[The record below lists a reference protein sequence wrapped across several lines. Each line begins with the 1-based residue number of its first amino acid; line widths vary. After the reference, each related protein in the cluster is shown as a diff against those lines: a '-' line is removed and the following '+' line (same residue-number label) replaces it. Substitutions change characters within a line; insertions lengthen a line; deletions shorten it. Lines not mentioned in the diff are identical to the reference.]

1 MTTGDDGASREELQH
16 ASPFK
21 MPSLK
26 AAVARRVRSDK
37 LRRFVLDGKEDWVNE
52 WIEIDAEL
60 NEDFP
65 IAGVGPVLW
74 VAKTPLIES
83 ERLAGGRYRFFAPA
97 DTKIKQDGKLGLGRA
112 GTGVPHIEQRS
123 RIRLVWEKPE

>member
-1 MTTGDDGASREELQH
+1 MATGNDGASREKLQH
-16 ASPFK
+16 ESPFK
-21 MPSLK
+21 MPSLE

-37 LRRFVLDGKEDWVNE
+37 TRRFVLDGKEEWVHE

-74 VAKTPLIES
+74 VGKTPLIES
-83 ERLAGGRYRFFAPA
+83 ERLAGGRYRFFAPP
-97 DTKIKQDGKLGLGRA
+97 DTRIKEDGKLGLGRA
-112 GTGVPHIEQRS
+112 GTAVPHIEQRS
-123 RIRLVWEKPE
+123 RIRLAWEKAE